1 MALIMAIGYSCS
13 VNEAENPSVVDK
25 EMTTKAMVFTAT
37 SADLPSD
44 PETKSQLDPSAAG
57 SKILWSPGDQISIF
71 YGNSGVNNLF
81 TSNNT
86 EPVAKS
92 TFEGDLT
99 AFTGENEEGDAL
111 SFWGIYPYDPDN
123 MCDGN
128 SVTVKMKT
136 SVKGYP
142 DDIENG
148 SLITVAKS
156 YGLNLSFKNAGSG
169 FKLSFVKPGIKRVVI
184 STDAGEILAGTI
196 KVSMDSSGVP
206 VIEEVTNGTSTIEI
220 DLSEN
225 PSEPGKYYYIP
236 AIPGVLADG
245 ITMTLYT
252 DTQMATYVH
261 GKSVTLRRSIWGKFT
276 DKDKD
281 LVWEDLVTIPQDEIW
296 YTTVDGTVT
305 APSYNAEG
313 YEIVS
318 NTYDADLGHG
328 IIKFNQALTTVTG
341 FSNNTDLTSI
351 TLPASVEILPN
362 CFSNCNNLTTITIPN
377 DLIPFGTNGVLTGAS
392 ALETIKIWDTGN
404 ESRGIR
410 LSSDKKALLLEKETG
425 TYLVGLAPSGMTSY
439 EIPSEV
445 THIASSVFANLG
457 LIQSVSFGSN
467 LKEIGASAFMNSGIS
482 GELDLSNVTVKSEA
496 FSQTAIRRVTLG
508 ENVEDGAFMDCPY
521 LSYIGGPY
529 ASDDHRCYIK
539 DGVVLF
545 FASYGISSYTLPST
559 VTTVGNYAFMYSGL
573 ESLSVDANCTRIGGY
588 AFTYSNLT
596 KLYFNSTVPPTLL
609 YPTYDPFLSYNDF
622 PIYVPEDAL
631 SAYKTAWSN
640 YADRIKA
647 APKNYIVY
655 TSTDGSIITPS
666 VTEGFGANFVNS
678 TYSGGEGRMI
688 FDGSVLSVPNGAFN
702 ETAKLKSITLPS
714 GATVS
719 PYAIS
724 SCPDLESV
732 KLYSDIAPVNAVIVY
747 ACPKMKSYTVY
758 ETENSNGYS
767 VTEDGRTLLRTAGED
782 LIVVGFAPS
791 GVTSYSIINGVTT
804 IGDYAFA
811 GNTSLTSVTFPSTLK
826 TIGAAAF
833 NGCTALSGDLDLSN
847 ITFIGQVAFSGTNI
861 SSITLSESTEVF
873 YRAFTYCN
881 NLENI
886 YGPLATADHKCWI
899 TSMGTLKV
907 FAQKGVTSYTL
918 PSSATRIDHGVFGS
932 TSDIKSL
939 TIGAD
944 CIIIGAWC
952 FQFSSLEKLFVKATI
967 PPSLYMDAF
976 WGTTFPIY
984 VPDAS
989 VDAYK
994 AAANWS
1000 DWADRIFPE
1009 SAAE

>member
-25 EMTTKAMVFTAT
+25 EMTSKAMVFTAT

-71 YGNSGVNNLF
+71 YGNSVVNNLF

-184 STDAGEILAGTI
+184 SADAGEILAGTI
-196 KVSMDSSGVP
+196 KVSANSSGTP
-206 VIEEVTNGTSTIEI
+206 VIEEITDGTSTIEI

-236 AIPGVLADG
+236 AIPGVLTEG

-351 TLPASVEILPN
+351 TLPASVEILLN
-362 CFSNCNNLTTITIPN
+362 CFSGCNNLTTITIPN
-377 DLIPFGTNGVLTGAS
+377 DLIPFGTNAVLNGAS

-425 TYLVGLAPSGMTSY
+425 TYIVGLAPSGMTSY

-482 GELDLSNVTVKSEA
+482 GELDLSNVTVMSQA
-496 FSQTAIRRVTLG
+496 FSSTYIQRVTLG
-508 ENVEDGAFMDCPY
+508 ENVEAGAFMDCPN

-529 ASDDHRCYIK
+529 ATDDHRCYIK

-559 VTTVGNYAFMYSGL
+559 VTTVGNYAFMYSNL

-596 KLYFNSTVPPTLL
+596 KLYFNSTVPPTLV
-609 YPTYDPFLSYNDF
+609 YPTYDPFLSYYDF

-688 FDGSVLSVPNGAFN
+688 FDGAVTSVPNGAFN

-719 PYAIS
+719 PYAIT

-732 KLYSDIAPVNAVIVY
+732 KLYSDIAPVDEVIVY

-804 IGDYAFA
+804 IGEYAFA

-826 TIGAAAF
+826 TIEAAAF

-873 YRAFTYCN
+873 YRAFTFCN

-899 TSMGTLKV
+899 TSTGTLKV

-918 PSSATRIDHGVFGS
+918 PSSVTRIEHGVFGS

-952 FQFSSLEKLFVKATI
+952 FQFSSLEKIFIKPTT
-967 PPSLYMDAF
+967 PPTLYKDAF

-994 AAANWS
+994 AATNWS

>member
-1 MALIMAIGYSCS
+1 
-13 VNEAENPSVVDK
+13 
-25 EMTTKAMVFTAT
+25 
-37 SADLPSD
+37 
-44 PETKSQLDPSAAG
+44 
-57 SKILWSPGDQISIF
+57 
-71 YGNSGVNNLF
+71 
-81 TSNNT
+81 
-86 EPVAKS
+86 
-92 TFEGDLT
+92 
-99 AFTGENEEGDAL
+99 
-111 SFWGIYPYDPDN
+111 
-123 MCDGN
+123 
-128 SVTVKMKT
+128 
-136 SVKGYP
+136 
-142 DDIENG
+142 
-148 SLITVAKS
+148 
-156 YGLNLSFKNAGSG
+156 
-169 FKLSFVKPGIKRVVI
+169 
-184 STDAGEILAGTI
+184 
-196 KVSMDSSGVP
+196 
-206 VIEEVTNGTSTIEI
+206 
-220 DLSEN
+220 
-225 PSEPGKYYYIP
+225 
-236 AIPGVLADG
+236 
-245 ITMTLYT
+245 
-252 DTQMATYVH
+252 
-261 GKSVTLRRSIWGKFT
+261 
-276 DKDKD
+276 
-281 LVWEDLVTIPQDEIW
+281 
-296 YTTVDGTVT
+296 
-305 APSYNAEG
+305 
-313 YEIVS
+313 
-318 NTYDADLGHG
+318 
-328 IIKFNQALTTVTG
+328 
-341 FSNNTDLTSI
+341 
-351 TLPASVEILPN
+351 
-362 CFSNCNNLTTITIPN
+362 
-377 DLIPFGTNGVLTGAS
+377 
-392 ALETIKIWDTGN
+392 
-404 ESRGIR
+404 
-410 LSSDKKALLLEKETG
+410 
-425 TYLVGLAPSGMTSY
+425 
-439 EIPSEV
+439 
-445 THIASSVFANLG
+445 
-457 LIQSVSFGSN
+457 
-467 LKEIGASAFMNSGIS
+467 
-482 GELDLSNVTVKSEA
+482 
-496 FSQTAIRRVTLG
+496 
-508 ENVEDGAFMDCPY
+508 
-521 LSYIGGPY
+521 
-529 ASDDHRCYIK
+529 
-539 DGVVLF
+539 
-545 FASYGISSYTLPST
+545 
-559 VTTVGNYAFMYSGL
+559 MYSGL

-732 KLYSDIAPVNAVIVY
+732 KLYSDIAPVNEVIVY

-782 LIVVGFAPS
+782 LIVVGFAAS